1 MTVTEYNYP
10 IQWAQKIDKFGI
22 LKPLFKKI
30 QNTISQELVKY
41 YCDAGMLAVYKPDS
55 LKNIKNIK
63 YLPFVINKYKSVDID
78 NMDDFNFAVKLKN
91 MDKERI
97 IVGTAN
103 FGMRYGLNKNKLKYK
118 EVCQLSKILNK
129 NKIHAYDTAQTY
141 GKSEKIIGKLK
152 VKKKVYTKIIIKKSN
167 DQRIEKII
175 DKLINVS
182 LKNLNTNRIEGIYIH
197 NVQYFLENKEI
208 QLKIIKKLNEYKKKK
223 IIKKIGFSLYT
234 LDELNAILKI
244 LKPDMIQ
251 IPVNILDQRFLK
263 KNVIKKIKKDK
274 IEIQAISIFLR
285 GNLVNNN
292 KFQSNKV
299 HKKVREFEKWCKFKD
314 VDKVSACINFV
325 RKHKFINNIILGI
338 DNKIQ
343 LEKILNI
350 FNSTLFIVPN
360 KFQIDNFKLIDLR
373 KI

>member
-1 MTVTEYNYP
+1 M
-10 IQWAQKIDKFGI
+10 
-22 LKPLFKKI
+22 
-30 QNTISQELVKY
+30 
-41 YCDAGMLAVYKPDS
+41 
-55 LKNIKNIK
+55 NI
-63 YLPFVINKYKSVDID
+63 
-78 NMDDFNFAVKLKN
+78 
-91 MDKERI
+91 
-97 IVGTAN
+97 
-103 FGMRYGLNKNKLKYK
+103 
-118 EVCQLSKILNK
+118 
-129 NKIHAYDTAQTY
+129 
-141 GKSEKIIGKLK
+141 
-152 VKKKVYTKIIIKKSN
+152 
-167 DQRIEKII
+167 
-175 DKLINVS
+175 
-182 LKNLNTNRIEGIYIH
+182 
-197 NVQYFLENKEI
+197 
-208 QLKIIKKLNEYKKKK
+208 KKKK

-274 IEIQAISIFLR
+274 IEIHARSIFLR